1 MGTDEQAVRD
11 VVALWHSA
19 TAAGDV
25 DTVLSLM
32 AEDVVF
38 LVAGRP
44 PMRGRSSFEQGLRD
58 ILAHHRIESTG
69 EVQEVQVS
77 GGLAYCW
84 TVLTVRVVPVSAGN
98 AATRTGS
105 ALSILHK
112 QPDGSWVVV
121 RDANMLAPASSGG
134 ST

>member
-1 MGTDEQAVRD
+1 MNTDEQAIRD
-11 VVALWHSA
+11 VVTLWHSA

-25 DTVLSLM
+25 DTVLGLM

-44 PMRGRSSFEQGLRD
+44 PMRGRSAFEQGLRD
-58 ILAHHRIESTG
+58 ILTQHRIESTG
-69 EVQEVQVS
+69 EVQEVEVS

-84 TVLTVRVVPVSAGN
+84 TVLTVRVVPIAGGN
-98 AATRTGS
+98 TAIRTGS
-105 ALSILHK
+105 AVSILHK